1 MVLDRP
7 DPVHLPG
14 PARSCPVRSSQ
25 ASRVTPTVLGMEIID
40 HLGDR
45 IRCIQ
50 NAFTATEC
58 ADFLHV
64 AERIGFH
71 EAPITSFD
79 GFVMA
84 PDIRNN
90 TRVIHDDP
98 RLAAALWVRLA
109 PAVPARIDG
118 WSAVGLNER
127 FRFYRYTPGQFF
139 AWHRDGSFRRNEREQ
154 SLVTLMI
161 YLDEGFEGGSTD
173 FDVPQR
179 EATIRV
185 VPERGAVLLFRHGLR
200 HQGASV
206 VRGVK
211 HVLRTDV
218 MYQRDAP

>member
-1 MVLDRP
+1 MD
-7 DPVHLPG
+7 
-14 PARSCPVRSSQ
+14 
-25 ASRVTPTVLGMEIID
+25 TID
-40 HLGDR
+40 LLGDR
-45 IRCIQ
+45 IRCVHH
-50 NAFTATEC
+50 AFTATEC
-58 ADFLHV
+58 ADLLRT
-64 AERIGFH
+64 AERTGFH
-71 EAPITSFD
+71 EAPVTTSG

-98 RLAAALWVRLA
+98 RLADTLWGRLA
-109 PAVPARIDG
+109 PAVPARIDA

-139 AWHRDGSFRRNEREQ
+139 AWHHDGAFHRNEREQ

-173 FDVPQR
+173 FDVP
-179 EATIRV
+179 ESDAPIRV
-185 VPERGAVLLFRHGLR
+185 VPELGMVLLFHHRLR
-200 HQGASV
+200 HQGAPV

-218 MYQRDAP
+218 MYRRDAP

>member
-1 MVLDRP
+1 
-7 DPVHLPG
+7 
-14 PARSCPVRSSQ
+14 
-25 ASRVTPTVLGMEIID
+25 MEIID

-45 IRCIQ
+45 IRCIPH
-50 NAFTATEC
+50 AFTATEC
-58 ADFLHV
+58 AGFLEI
-64 AERIGFH
+64 AGRTGFH
-71 EAPITSFD
+71 EAPITTHD

-90 TRVIHDDP
+90 TRVIHDDQG
-98 RLAAALWVRLA
+98 LAAALWGRLA
-109 PAVPARIDG
+109 PAVPERIDA

-127 FRFYRYTPGQFF
+127 FRFYRYEPGQFF
-139 AWHRDGSFRRNEREQ
+139 AWHRDGAFLRNEREQ

-179 EATIRV
+179 EAPIRV
-185 VPERGAVLLFRHGLR
+185 VPQRGTVLLFRHGLR

-218 MYQRDAP
+218 MYRRDAP